1 MSDIINEN
9 EQNTQEIG
17 DEELLEYAE
26 SLKTARMR
34 NLYIISIFIVL
45 AMLLIACLVFFF
57 NIKTIEIRGVS
68 LYGDEQIQ
76 IVGGVQSGQ
85 NLIRL
90 DTDTVEKRLKDNLVY
105 VEEAKVEQKFPST
118 LVITVTEAEKAV
130 DIEENGAYYVVSSS
144 GKMLERSNPKP
155 TGKIPVITG
164 FELKSKKPG
173 QALESKDSL
182 KTDILSE
189 LLQYINELH
198 FKRVTYIDMNDRA
211 DIKILY
217 DDRIEIKLGSSVDIE
232 NKLTGIK
239 AVIDAQKPGYEGT
252 IIYNSV
258 DSGISAIAKE
268 KGSVSE
274 IDHGTAGDRTDDG
287 EKNDTD
293 IQDGQDN
300 SIAQVPDDQDQWN
313 GQGSEEQYPADNNTD
328 GWTDGGQTQTE
339 TDGGQTQTDT
349 WTDDGTWQDNGE
361 AQYWQGQGD
370 AGWIPDG
377 GGQAW

>member
-1 MSDIINEN
+1 MSEIINEN
-9 EQNTQEIG
+9 EQNTEEIG

-26 SLKTARMR
+26 SLKTAKLR

-57 NIKTIEIRGVS
+57 NIKTIEVRGVT

-155 TGKIPVITG
+155 TGNIPVITG
-164 FELKSKKPG
+164 FELKSTEPG
-173 QALESKDSL
+173 QELESKDSL

-189 LLQYINELH
+189 LLQYISELH
-198 FKRVTYIDMNDRA
+198 FKKVTYIDMKDRA

-217 DDRIEIKLGSSVDIE
+217 DNRIEIKLGSSVDIE

-258 DSGISAIAKE
+258 DSGISASAKE

-274 IDHGTAGDRTDDG
+274 IDHGTAGDKNKDTEQNDVQDEQNNG
-287 EKNDTD
+287 EA
-293 IQDGQDN
+293 QDN
-300 SIAQVPDDQDQWN
+300 GTQDQWTD
-313 GQGSEEQYPADNNTD
+313 QGGDEQYPADNNTD
-328 GWTDGGQTQTE
+328 GWTDNGQNGTDNGQT
-339 TDGGQTQTDT
+339 GTDT